1 MICVNS
7 VKVTPESVTLKAGQW
22 YYNARAEVCPL
33 DAECRRV
40 RWYSNNTS
48 VATVNATTGYIYAVK
63 AGSAKIYAEATDGSG
78 EKDYITVNVTSGPIY
93 VDSVTLSRT
102 SISLE
107 EGDSYTL
114 YANVFPSNADN
125 RTIAWSSSNENIAEV
140 SNGTITAKTAG
151 TAYIYA
157 RATDGSE
164 KYAQCQV
171 TVTEEVLVT
180 SVSVSPARKTMT
192 VGDTA
197 YLHEIVCPLNAS
209 NKEVVWSSSDLSVVT
224 VNYSNGFI
232 MAVKEGV
239 ANVYATAADGSGR
252 SGVCEITVE
261 PIIHVESVMIYTPMQ
276 ETMYVGD
283 TMTLQATVCPMD
295 ATDQTI
301 TWSSSN
307 EEVAEVGMYT
317 GELVIKSA
325 GTVTITATSADG
337 QHTDSRTITAWIDTV
352 IIKKDGVYT
361 KVIFQ
366 STGKEWH
373 GVHNDMLFNET
384 NAGYEVLRERIRYNF
399 FNYYNE
405 DLTDNAQDVRPE
417 NIKQYTDDEL
427 RLLYAIDPYGVAS
440 YVSQYSLAKHY
451 NTVEELRYK
460 DHMFYVLF
468 GREPNYY
475 HHLGEHWYEIDK
487 DDPEAELSESQAIFG
502 GGGVTNDISWYD
514 AVTFIIDVACL
525 VFKVPFFGEIA
536 DELASIASFIVSTV
550 KVLVTGEGSVREEL
564 ASFLSSESFERTFT
578 EKKLH
583 WACGVVT
590 LFQDIVEIVDSIV
603 VDTSNFY
610 GKVMN
615 YCAYESNYLVY
626 AQLKNAHL
634 CKIDDICKAVNEY
647 NNNNY

>member
-1 MICVNS
+1 M
-7 VKVTPESVTLKAGQW
+7 
-22 YYNARAEVCPL
+22 
-33 DAECRRV
+33 
-40 RWYSNNTS
+40 
-48 VATVNATTGYIYAVK
+48 
-63 AGSAKIYAEATDGSG
+63 
-78 EKDYITVNVTSGPIY
+78 
-93 VDSVTLSRT
+93 
-102 SISLE
+102 
-107 EGDSYTL
+107 
-114 YANVFPSNADN
+114 
-125 RTIAWSSSNENIAEV
+125 
-140 SNGTITAKTAG
+140 
-151 TAYIYA
+151 
-157 RATDGSE
+157 
-164 KYAQCQV
+164 
-171 TVTEEVLVT
+171 
-180 SVSVSPARKTMT
+180 
-192 VGDTA
+192 
-197 YLHEIVCPLNAS
+197 
-209 NKEVVWSSSDLSVVT
+209 SVVT

-502 GGGVTNDISWYD
+502 GGGVTNEFPLDEFL
-514 AVTFIIDVACL
+514 AFIIGVACL
-525 VFKVPFFGEIA
+525 AFSPHFAV
-536 DELASIASFIVSTV
+536 LAKIVGVYNFVKSTV
-550 KVLVTGEGSVREEL
+550 KVLITDEGTVKGEL
-564 ASFLSSESFERTFT
+564 ASYATDYALEEAFDKVDLG
-578 EKKLH
+578 
-583 WACGVVT
+583 WAYNLVS
-590 LFQDIVEIVDSIV
+590 LFGDLGDIVESVV
-603 VDTSNFY
+603 VDTSGFY
-610 GKVMN
+610 GQAIN
-615 YCAYESNYLVY
+615 YCAYKSNYIIY
-626 AQLKNAHL
+626 AQLENAHL